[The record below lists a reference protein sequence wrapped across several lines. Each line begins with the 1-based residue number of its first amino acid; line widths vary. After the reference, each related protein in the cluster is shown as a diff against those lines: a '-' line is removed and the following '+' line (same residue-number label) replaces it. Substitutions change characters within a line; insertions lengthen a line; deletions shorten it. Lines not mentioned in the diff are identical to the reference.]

1 MAYPDTIIVAFLIL
15 AGIILSIVFK
25 KLTVIAALTGGI
37 IALLLLL
44 ATGYRGVVLMATFF
58 IIGTAATSWQ
68 IEYKR
73 RLQLAEEN
81 KGRRTTMQ
89 VLANAGVAGIL
100 SLFILLKLADT
111 QLFSTMIA
119 ASFAAATSDTLS
131 SEMGNIYGRRFYNI
145 TTLKKDER
153 GLDGVVSLEG
163 LTFGILGSFIIA
175 FIAKALFEGSV
186 KELIIIAI
194 SGVAGN
200 LFDSILGAIAERKNI
215 IKNNTVNFLNTLIA
229 ALIAALLLSI

>member
-1 MAYPDTIIVAFLIL
+1 MAYPDTIIVAFTIL
-15 AGIILSIVFK
+15 AGIILSIIFK

-44 ATGYRGVVLMATFF
+44 ATGYGGVVLMATFF
-58 IIGTAATSWQ
+58 IVGTAATSWQ

-81 KGRRTTMQ
+81 KGRRTVMQ
-89 VLANAGVAGIL
+89 VLANAGVAGML

-111 QLFSTMIA
+111 QLFYTMIA

-131 SEMGNIYGRRFYNI
+131 SEMGNIYGRSFYNI
-145 TTLKKDER
+145 ATFKKDER
-153 GLDGVVSLEG
+153 GLDGVVSFEG
-163 LTFGILGSFIIA
+163 LMFGVLGSTIIA
-175 FIAKALFEGSV
+175 LIAQPFFDSNW
-186 KELIIIAI
+186 KETIIIAI
-194 SGVAGN
+194 AGVAGN

-215 IKNNTVNFLNTLIA
+215 IANNTVNFLNTLIA
-229 ALIAALLLSI
+229 ALIAALLISI

>member
-1 MAYPDTIIVAFLIL
+1 MTYPDTIIVAFIIL
-15 AGIILSIVFK
+15 AGIILSIVLK

-44 ATGYRGVVLMATFF
+44 ATGYGGVVLMATFF
-58 IIGTAATSWQ
+58 IVGTAATSWQ

-73 RLQLAEEN
+73 KLQLAEEN

-111 QLFSTMIA
+111 QLFYTMIA

-131 SEMGNIYGRRFYNI
+131 SEMGNIYGRSFYNI
-145 TTLKKDER
+145 VTFKKDEK
-153 GLDGVVSLEG
+153 GLDGVVSFEG
-163 LTFGILGSFIIA
+163 LMFGVLGSTIIA
-175 FIAKALFEGSV
+175 LIAQPFLDSNW
-186 KELIIIAI
+186 KETLIIAI
-194 SGVAGN
+194 AGVAGN

-215 IKNNTVNFLNTLIA
+215 IGNNTVNFLNTLIA
-229 ALIAALLLSI
+229 ALIAALLMSI